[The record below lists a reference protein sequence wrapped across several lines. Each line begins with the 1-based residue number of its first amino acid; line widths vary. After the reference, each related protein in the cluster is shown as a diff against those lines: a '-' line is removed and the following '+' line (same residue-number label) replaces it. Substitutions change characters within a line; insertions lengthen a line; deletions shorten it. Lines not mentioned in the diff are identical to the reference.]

1 MADWLDELLKGA
13 SHRSPASR
21 SPASQLPVTR
31 TELESIVQALAER
44 LARLEARI
52 ARLEQ
57 RK

>member
-1 MADWLDELLKGA
+1 MADWLDDLLKGA
-13 SHRSPASR
+13 SRR

-52 ARLEQ
+52 AKLEQ